1 MLCTPSREPPRSAGS
16 FHSEPGYDPIAMAL
30 VTESTVEVT
39 PEAIAWI
46 LEMRDGEAIPDLHLG
61 VAIVGAGANG
71 FLYETAFVRPE
82 DVGSDDHIEDHGGLP
97 IAIPQDSLGNLT
109 GAVIS
114 IGTDPDAPSLVLRN
128 PNMPSPAVAG
138 GDIELSGTVEER
150 VDQLLREHINPSIA
164 SHGGIA
170 RLVSIDGDAAYLELG
185 GGCQGCGLAAM
196 TLRQGIEKAI
206 LENVPEIT
214 EVVDTTDHASGSN
227 PFYS

>member
-1 MLCTPSREPPRSAGS
+1 
-16 FHSEPGYDPIAMAL
+16 
-30 VTESTVEVT
+30 
-39 PEAIAWI
+39 
-46 LEMRDGEAIPDLHLG
+46 
-61 VAIVGAGANG
+61 
-71 FLYETAFVRPE
+71 
-82 DVGSDDHIEDHGGLP
+82 
-97 IAIPQDSLGNLT
+97 
-109 GAVIS
+109 
-114 IGTDPDAPSLVLRN
+114 
-128 PNMPSPAVAG
+128 MPSPAVAG